1 MSQNTPL
8 LIKGGTLV
16 DPLQDRNSI
25 CDLLIDDQKV
35 QWVSESGKAGAL
47 PLPDRVDIFDATGM
61 IVAPG
66 FIDLHCHLR
75 EPGESHKETFQ
86 SGSAAAAA
94 GGYTTVCAMPN
105 TIPATDTA
113 QAVSDIWELSTNAAI
128 IRVLPI
134 GSLTINRDGIA
145 LTDMLGMKEAG
156 VIGFSDDGAA
166 LVDPDLMYQAL
177 ERSRDLDLPIIQ
189 HSEDP
194 LIVQNGL
201 MHEGWVSKQ
210 LGIPGSPAI
219 SEASLIARDI
229 DIAEKTGGIL
239 HIAHI
244 SSRLSLEY
252 LERARNK
259 GITISAEVTPHHLVF
274 THDSLL
280 GQRGFNFGWPDIE
293 NRSNLFRVN
302 PPLRDKM
309 DIEALMDALKSGL
322 IDIVATDHAPHA
334 LEDKQG
340 RFDNALPGISGIE
353 TAFSLLYTAV
363 VATDK
368 MNITELIEKF
378 TAKPAS
384 LLPDKYLKDG
394 LGTLVKG
401 GIADI
406 VIIDPSTEWV
416 VKSDMLVSKGRN
428 TPLDGCNL
436 KGKIIATI
444 HKGEFVFD
452 ISGGVRTGKGA

>member
-1 MSQNTPL
+1 
-8 LIKGGTLV
+8 
-16 DPLQDRNSI
+16 
-25 CDLLIDDQKV
+25 
-35 QWVSESGKAGAL
+35 
-47 PLPDRVDIFDATGM
+47 
-61 IVAPG
+61 
-66 FIDLHCHLR
+66 
-75 EPGESHKETFQ
+75 
-86 SGSAAAAA
+86 
-94 GGYTTVCAMPN
+94 
-105 TIPATDTA
+105 
-113 QAVSDIWELSTNAAI
+113 
-128 IRVLPI
+128 
-134 GSLTINRDGIA
+134 
-145 LTDMLGMKEAG
+145 
-156 VIGFSDDGAA
+156 
-166 LVDPDLMYQAL
+166 
-177 ERSRDLDLPIIQ
+177 
-189 HSEDP
+189 
-194 LIVQNGL
+194 
-201 MHEGWVSKQ
+201 
-210 LGIPGSPAI
+210 
-219 SEASLIARDI
+219 
-229 DIAEKTGGIL
+229 
-239 HIAHI
+239 
-244 SSRLSLEY
+244 
-252 LERARNK
+252 
-259 GITISAEVTPHHLVF
+259 
-274 THDSLL
+274 
-280 GQRGFNFGWPDIE
+280 
-293 NRSNLFRVN
+293 
-302 PPLRDKM
+302 M
-309 DIEALMDALKSGL
+309 DIEALINALKSGL